1 MASMRGKRLKYFRD
15 GFTLLEMTE
24 EFDTRQIYV
33 LNDVHMWEM
42 ASVFEKRLKYV
53 RSDVDLW
60 KNGSNMRGNGLS
72 I

>member
-1 MASMRGKRLKYFRD
+1 MASMRGKRLKYLRN

-33 LNDVHMWEM
+33 LDDVHMWEM

-53 RSDVDLW
+53 RSDIDLW
-60 KNGSNMRGNGLS
+60 KNSSNMWGNGAT

>member
-1 MASMRGKRLKYFRD
+1 MASMRGKRLKYLKN
-15 GFTLLEMTE
+15 GFTLLQMTE
-24 EFDTRQIYV
+24 EFDKRQICV
-33 LNDVHMWEM
+33 INDVYMWEM

-60 KNGSNMRGNGLS
+60 KNGSNIWGNGLS

>member
-1 MASMRGKRLKYFRD
+1 MASIRGKRLKYLRD

-53 RSDVDLW
+53 RSDIDLW
-60 KNGSNMRGNGLS
+60 KNGSNMWGHFLS